1 MMRRKTPTSKKST
14 TNAEISTN

>member
-1 MMRRKTPTSKKST
+1 MMRRKTLTSKKLT